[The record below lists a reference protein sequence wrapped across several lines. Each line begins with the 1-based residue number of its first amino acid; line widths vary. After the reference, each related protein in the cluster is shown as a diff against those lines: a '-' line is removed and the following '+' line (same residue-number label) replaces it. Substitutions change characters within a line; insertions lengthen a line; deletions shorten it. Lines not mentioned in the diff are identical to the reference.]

1 MSEELLVRYCS
12 PTLAGLKTA
21 NMFSCSFE
29 SRGDM
34 LESIRRL
41 NRALGGKGVRVMPLR
56 FRGNRGLIYVYRPE
70 KLSRDLSREGTECIL
85 SARGYCDHSA
95 GRCIGH
101 LMRRISEQEEFPH
114 EIGLFL
120 GYPVEDV
127 SGFIEHHAKECKFHD
142 YWKVYGD
149 EAAARKLFR
158 SFRRFQRRN
167 DG

>member
-95 GRCIGH
+95 GRCIG
-101 LMRRISEQEEFPH
+101 LFGSYGWGDGEWMRNWEATCKADGAVMACDFVICNEAPDGDAAEACKE
-114 EIGLFL
+114 L
-120 GYPVEDV
+120 G
-127 SGFIEHHAKECKFHD
+127 
-142 YWKVYGD
+142 
-149 EAAARKLFR
+149 AAVAR
-158 SFRRFQRRN
+158 
-167 DG
+167 

>member
-85 SARGYCDHSA
+85 STRGYCDHSA
-95 GRCIGH
+95 GRCIALFGSYGWGDGEW
-101 LMRRISEQEEFPH
+101 MRNWEE
-114 EIGLFL
+114 
-120 GYPVEDV
+120 
-127 SGFIEHHAKECKFHD
+127 SC
-142 YWKVYGD
+142 
-149 EAAARKLFR
+149 AAAGISLAAD
-158 SFRRFQRRN
+158 SVICN
-167 DG
+167 DAPDAEALEACKALGAALV

>member
-29 SRGDM
+29 SREDM

-95 GRCIGH
+95 GRCIALFGSYGWGDGEW
-101 LMRRISEQEEFPH
+101 MRNWEATCKADGAVMACDFVICNEAPDGDAAEACKE
-114 EIGLFL
+114 L
-120 GYPVEDV
+120 G
-127 SGFIEHHAKECKFHD
+127 
-142 YWKVYGD
+142 
-149 EAAARKLFR
+149 AAVAR
-158 SFRRFQRRN
+158 
-167 DG
+167 